1 MGMPKT
7 YTLNLTMR
15 ATSQVTADG
24 VRFTRKEVRRAPGDP
39 SLVSVQHYVND
50 QPVSRA
56 DYNDALT
63 TAELNEIN
71 RNAAINVG
79 PN

>member
-1 MGMPKT
+1 MKNMT
-7 YTLNLTMR
+7 YSTAASQHVDGKDFLRKFVR
-15 ATSQVTADG
+15 AEGGSII
-24 VRFTRKEVRRAPGDP
+24 
-39 SLVSVQHYVND
+39 SMQHYVND